1 MLKSIN
7 MNKLLFIFI
16 ILFVSDLKVNA
27 KESYEIRYCYENTLD
42 TDEDKSWTKKKY
54 DKAFSYLSFDPSSYL
69 KYLSEEG
76 KKAAEKEDE
85 FTYNLLRDE
94 YVKVKKEKKISKYIV
109 TGGSVGG
116 GPLIGLLLYEDQEI
130 QDAID
135 LGGQLKRRV
144 DRNKFIIIPE
154 DSSITH
160 ARVFTMEFIKDY
172 FLAYGDNNINI
183 KKDLADWRRRYREY
197 KVTDVRD
204 NTFFA
209 ELPSMRQKLFLDTIN
224 RSVEINYPGGTMR
237 YVCEIEENIPKKTGL
252 WIVIF
257 LALISYFVYS
267 HSVQPNKK
275 VRRRKN

>member
-1 MLKSIN
+1 
-7 MNKLLFIFI
+7 MNKLLFIFL

-76 KKAAEKEDE
+76 KKAAEKEDK
-85 FTYNLLRDE
+85 FTYNWMRDE
-94 YVKVKKEKKISKYIV
+94 YVKVKKEKKISKYLIQ
-109 TGGSVGG
+109 GGAVGG
-116 GPLIGLLLYEDQEI
+116 GPLNGLLNYEDKEI

-154 DSSITH
+154 ESSITH
-160 ARVFTMEFIKDY
+160 ARVFTIEFIKDY
-172 FLAYGDNNINI
+172 SLALGDNNINI
-183 KKDLADWRRRYREY
+183 KKELGDWRRRYREY
-197 KVTDVRD
+197 KISDVRD

-209 ELPSMRQKLFLDTIN
+209 ELPSMKQKLFLDTIN
-224 RSVEINYPGGTMR
+224 RSVEINYPGGTMK
-237 YVCEIEENIPKKTGL
+237 YVCEIEKDIPKKTGL

-267 HSVQPNKK
+267 HSVQPTKK

>member
-1 MLKSIN
+1 MLKLCN

-76 KKAAEKEDE
+76 KKAAEKEDK
-85 FTYNLLRDE
+85 FTYNSLRDE
-94 YVKVKKEKKISKYIV
+94 YVKVKKERKISKYIIQ
-109 TGGSVGG
+109 GGAVGG
-116 GPLIGLLLYEDQEI
+116 GPFNGLLNYEDKEI

-144 DRNKFIIIPE
+144 DRNKFIIVPE
-154 DSSITH
+154 ESSITH
-160 ARVFTMEFIKDY
+160 ARVFTMEYIRDY
-172 FLAYGDNNINI
+172 SLALGDGHFKI
-183 KKDLADWRRRYREY
+183 KKELADWRRRYREY
-197 KVTDVRD
+197 KITDVRD

-209 ELPSMRQKLFLDTIN
+209 ELPSMRQKLFLDSIN

-237 YVCEIEENIPKKTGL
+237 YVCEIQENIPKKTGL

-267 HSVQPNKK
+267 HTVKSTKK
-275 VRRRKN
+275 VKRRKN

>member
-94 YVKVKKEKKISKYIV
+94 YVKVKKEKKISKYL
-109 TGGSVGG
+109 VGG
-116 GPLIGLLLYEDQEI
+116 GSNGLLNYEDKEI

-172 FLAYGDNNINI
+172 SLALGDNNIKI
-183 KKDLADWRRRYREY
+183 QKELADWRRRYREY
-197 KVTDVRD
+197 KISDVRD

-209 ELPSMRQKLFLDTIN
+209 ELPSMKQKLFLDTIN

-237 YVCEIEENIPKKTGL
+237 YVCEIQENIPKKTGL

-267 HSVQPNKK
+267 HSVQSTKK

>member
-1 MLKSIN
+1 MLKLCN

-172 FLAYGDNNINI
+172 SLAYGDNNINI

-197 KVTDVRD
+197 KISDVRD

-209 ELPSMRQKLFLDTIN
+209 ELPSMRQKLFLDSIN

-237 YVCEIEENIPKKTGL
+237 YVCEIQENIPKKTGL

-267 HSVQPNKK
+267 HSVQPTKK